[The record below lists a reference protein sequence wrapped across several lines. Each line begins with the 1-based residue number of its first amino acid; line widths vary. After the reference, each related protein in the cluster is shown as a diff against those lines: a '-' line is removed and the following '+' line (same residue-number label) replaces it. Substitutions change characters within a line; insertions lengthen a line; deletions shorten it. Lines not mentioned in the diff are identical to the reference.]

1 MVAGGTGN
9 YVNSGMHGDGFMDG
23 NQGYGGRGESWE
35 EGTDGSHRHTG
46 NYDPDDIDN
55 ELPSRQ
61 KCKYK
66 G

>member
-1 MVAGGTGN
+1 MVAGGN
-9 YVNSGMHGDGFMDG
+9 YVNCGMHGDGFMDG
-23 NQGYGGRGESWE
+23 NQGYGGREDWE
-35 EGTDGSHRHTG
+35 EGTDVSLRHPG

-61 KCKYK
+61 KCRCNK